1 MPKSCNSILNKT
13 YYVFFI
19 CLISSCAILEDI
31 NSSQFNGKVLV
42 SQNNIELSTFNVNV
56 KILKNETI
64 IQIKK
69 PLYGNVLK
77 IKAIQG
83 QKTIMFPLK
92 YNKILNLSDYLNK
105 NIEYFVKECFY
116 NNNVLEIN
124 QQIDSH
130 NFKIN
135 CKKDGDKLNIFIKY
149 EEYDL
154 KGFILKK

>member
-1 MPKSCNSILNKT
+1 M
-13 YYVFFI
+13 
-19 CLISSCAILEDI
+19 EDI

-42 SQNNIELSTFNVNV
+42 SQNNVELSTFNVNV
-56 KILKNETI
+56 KILKNQTI

-77 IKAIQG
+77 ITAIQG
-83 QKTIMFPLK
+83 QKTIMSPLK

-116 NNNVLEIN
+116 NNMLEIDK
-124 QQIDSH
+124 QIDSH

-135 CKKDGDKLNIFIKY
+135 CKKNIVN
-149 EEYDL
+149 
-154 KGFILKK
+154 G

>member
-1 MPKSCNSILNKT
+1 MEN
-13 YYVFFI
+13 
-19 CLISSCAILEDI
+19 I
-31 NSSQFNGKVLV
+31 NSSQFNGKILV
-42 SQNNIELSTFNVNV
+42 SQNNVELSTFNISVN
-56 KILKNETI
+56 ILKNETI

-83 QKTIMFPLK
+83 QKTIMSPIK
-92 YNKILNLSDYLNK
+92 YNKILNFSDYLDK

-116 NNNVLEIN
+116 NNLLEID
-124 QQIDSH
+124 QQID
-130 NFKIN
+130 NYNLMIN

-154 KGFILKK
+154 KGFILKI

>member
-13 YYVFFI
+13 YYIFFI
-19 CLISSCAILEDI
+19 CLISSCAILENI

-42 SQNNIELSTFNVNV
+42 SQNNVELSTFNISVN
-56 KILKNETI
+56 ILKNETI

-83 QKTIMFPLK
+83 QKTIMSPIK
-92 YNKILNLSDYLNK
+92 YNKILNFSDYLDK

-116 NNNVLEIN
+116 NNMLEID
-124 QQIDSH
+124 QQIDNH
-130 NFKIN
+130 NLMIN

-154 KGFILKK
+154 KGFILKI

>member
-1 MPKSCNSILNKT
+1 M
-13 YYVFFI
+13 
-19 CLISSCAILEDI
+19 EDI

-42 SQNNIELSTFNVNV
+42 SQNNIELSTFNINVN
-56 KILKNETI
+56 ILKNETI

-83 QKTIMFPLK
+83 QKTIMSPIK
-92 YNKILNLSDYLNK
+92 YNKILNFSDYLDK

-116 NNNVLEIN
+116 NNMLEID
-124 QQIDSH
+124 QQIDNH
-130 NFKIN
+130 NLMIN
-135 CKKDGDKLNIFIKY
+135 CKKVGDKLNIFIKY

-154 KGFILKK
+154 KGFILKI

>member
-1 MPKSCNSILNKT
+1 M
-13 YYVFFI
+13 
-19 CLISSCAILEDI
+19 EDI

-42 SQNNIELSTFNVNV
+42 SQNNVKLSTFNIYVNV
-56 KILKNETI
+56 LKNGTI

-83 QKTIMFPLK
+83 QKTIMSPIK
-92 YNKILNLSDYLNK
+92 YNKILNLSDYSNK

-116 NNNVLEIN
+116 NNMLEID
-124 QQIDSH
+124 QQLDNH

-135 CKKDGDKLNIFIKY
+135 CKKDGDNLNIFIKY

-154 KGFILKK
+154 KGFILKI

>member
-1 MPKSCNSILNKT
+1 M
-13 YYVFFI
+13 
-19 CLISSCAILEDI
+19 EDI

-42 SQNNIELSTFNVNV
+42 SQNNVKLSTFNIYVN
-56 KILKNETI
+56 ILKNGTI

-83 QKTIMFPLK
+83 QKTIMSPLK

-105 NIEYFVKECFY
+105 NIEYFVKKCFY
-116 NNNVLEIN
+116 NNNMLEIN
-124 QQIDSH
+124 QQIDSN

-154 KGFILKK
+154 KGFILKI

>member
-1 MPKSCNSILNKT
+1 M
-13 YYVFFI
+13 
-19 CLISSCAILEDI
+19 EDI

-42 SQNNIELSTFNVNV
+42 SQNNVKLSTFNIYVN
-56 KILKNETI
+56 ILKNGTI

-83 QKTIMFPLK
+83 QKTIMSPFK

-116 NNNVLEIN
+116 NNMLEID
-124 QQIDSH
+124 QQIDNH

-154 KGFILKK
+154 KGFILKI

>member
-1 MPKSCNSILNKT
+1 M
-13 YYVFFI
+13 
-19 CLISSCAILEDI
+19 EDI

-42 SQNNIELSTFNVNV
+42 SQNNVELSTFNINVN
-56 KILKNETI
+56 ILKNETI

-83 QKTIMFPLK
+83 QKTIMSPIK
-92 YNKILNLSDYLNK
+92 YNKILNFSDYLDK

-116 NNNVLEIN
+116 NNMLEID
-124 QQIDSH
+124 QQID
-130 NFKIN
+130 NYNLMIN

-154 KGFILKK
+154 KGFILKI

>member
-1 MPKSCNSILNKT
+1 M
-13 YYVFFI
+13 
-19 CLISSCAILEDI
+19 EDI

-42 SQNNIELSTFNVNV
+42 SQNSVELSTFNINVN
-56 KILKNETI
+56 ILKNETI

-83 QKTIMFPLK
+83 QKTIMSPSK

-105 NIEYFVKECFY
+105 NIEHFVKKCFY
-116 NNNVLEIN
+116 NNMLEID

-154 KGFILKK
+154 KGFIYKI

>member
-42 SQNNIELSTFNVNV
+42 SQNNVELSTFNINVN
-56 KILKNETI
+56 ILKNETI

-83 QKTIMFPLK
+83 QKTIMSPLK

-116 NNNVLEIN
+116 NNMLEIDK
-124 QQIDSH
+124 QIDSH

-154 KGFILKK
+154 KGFILKI

>member
-1 MPKSCNSILNKT
+1 M
-13 YYVFFI
+13 
-19 CLISSCAILEDI
+19 EDI

-42 SQNNIELSTFNVNV
+42 SQNNVELSTFNVNV

-77 IKAIQG
+77 IKASQG
-83 QKTIMFPLK
+83 QKTIMSPLK
-92 YNKILNLSDYLNK
+92 YNKILNLSDYSNK

-116 NNNVLEIN
+116 NNMLEID
-124 QQIDSH
+124 QQIDNH

-135 CKKDGDKLNIFIKY
+135 CKKDGDKSNIFIKY

-154 KGFILKK
+154 KGFILKI

>member
-1 MPKSCNSILNKT
+1 M
-13 YYVFFI
+13 
-19 CLISSCAILEDI
+19 EDI

-42 SQNNIELSTFNVNV
+42 SQNNVELSTFNVNV

-69 PLYGNVLK
+69 PLYGNVIK

-83 QKTIMFPLK
+83 QKTIMSPLK
-92 YNKILNLSDYLNK
+92 YNEILNLSDDLNK

-116 NNNVLEIN
+116 NNMLEID
-124 QQIDSH
+124 QQIDNH

-154 KGFILKK
+154 KGFILKI

>member
-13 YYVFFI
+13 YYIFFI
-19 CLISSCAILEDI
+19 CLISSCAILENI

-42 SQNNIELSTFNVNV
+42 SQNNVELSTFNISVN
-56 KILKNETI
+56 ILKNETI

-83 QKTIMFPLK
+83 QKTIMSPIK
-92 YNKILNLSDYLNK
+92 YNKILNFSDYLDK

-116 NNNVLEIN
+116 NNMLEID
-124 QQIDSH
+124 QQIDNH
-130 NFKIN
+130 NLMIN
-135 CKKDGDKLNIFIKY
+135 CKKVGDKLNIFIKY

-154 KGFILKK
+154 KGFILKI

>member
-1 MPKSCNSILNKT
+1 M
-13 YYVFFI
+13 
-19 CLISSCAILEDI
+19 EDI

-42 SQNNIELSTFNVNV
+42 SQNNIELSTFNINVN
-56 KILKNETI
+56 ILKNETI

-83 QKTIMFPLK
+83 QKTIMSPIK
-92 YNKILNLSDYLNK
+92 YNKILNFSDYLDK

-116 NNNVLEIN
+116 NNMLEVD
-124 QQIDSH
+124 QQID
-130 NFKIN
+130 NYNLMIN

-154 KGFILKK
+154 KGFILKI

>member
-1 MPKSCNSILNKT
+1 M
-13 YYVFFI
+13 
-19 CLISSCAILEDI
+19 EDI

-42 SQNNIELSTFNVNV
+42 SQNNVELSTFNINVN
-56 KILKNETI
+56 ILKNETI

-83 QKTIMFPLK
+83 QKTIMSPLK

-116 NNNVLEIN
+116 NNMLEID
-124 QQIDSH
+124 QQIDNH

-135 CKKDGDKLNIFIKY
+135 CKKDGDKLNILIKY
-149 EEYDL
+149 EKYDL
-154 KGFILKK
+154 KGFILKI